1 MVRDLT
7 RAALPLC
14 FVLLGLGFTG
24 CASTPEPMRGERPR
38 SEARFD
44 VEHYALDLAI
54 DPVERSLS
62 GSCRIRLWPTTS
74 EMNSAELDLVGL
86 HVEGVVDVSGR
97 ALRFR
102 QDEQSV
108 RVEFAEPVALGTPAE
123 FTLRYSGR
131 PLRGLYF
138 TAERGGVPTQVYS
151 HGECVDARAWFPC
164 QDEPWERA
172 TSELRVTVPR
182 AWRVSA
188 AGELLERR
196 EDGATATE
204 TWRTTFPHPAYLE
217 TLVAGEFAAE
227 ESSWDGIPL
236 AYAAAPRLAPELRAT
251 FDETAEVLAFFS
263 ARTGLRYPYPKYAQN
278 CVDGFQYGGMENV
291 SATTLVDSCVT
302 DAAARVDA
310 PAIGLIAHEA
320 AHQWF
325 GNLVTCA
332 DWSHAWLNEGFATY
346 FTSLYFEAARGDD
359 AFMIA
364 MDDQRRG
371 WLVRDVGSNRRPM
384 VYAAP
389 GDPILNFFSGH
400 VYEGGAVRLHHLR
413 RLLGDAAFFRGVQAY
428 LGENAGRGV
437 VTDDLR
443 RALESASGRSLR
455 PHFDRWFLSHG
466 HPRIEFV
473 PSYSADRREIA
484 IDVRQT
490 QDEAPFPCLIEVE
503 IADENGVRV
512 ERMELEGRSERFAL
526 HQTNAPKWVRLDPRC
541 ALPAEIVESRTYDEW
556 LAILV
561 GAPDAAGR
569 RNAVDYLGFRLRE
582 PMDAKLWELVTRS
595 LTDAARNDPSPQVRQ
610 RIAELLD
617 PTQKPTQKS
626 VAKGTLVN
634 LAASDPDPAVRAAA
648 FRSLEACGEDADVA
662 DFARAE
668 VQRNASYAAVG
679 AALGALVRA
688 EPGDGFARLEA
699 EWRTPSPHGERSARV
714 LTEIVRLG
722 DPRALDLMRSVA
734 LDETLPDAPRRVAIA
749 ELGRVAATNAKARA
763 ALISVLESRRGHL
776 RREAIGALSSAV
788 TPEVRTRLEL
798 LERSAVD
805 GRERAAIERLLAVG
819 A

>member
-1 MVRDLT
+1 MSLDVT

-14 FVLLGLGFTG
+14 FVLLGPWFSG
-24 CASTPEPMRGERPR
+24 CASTTAPPRGERPPTA
-38 SEARFD
+38 ARFD

-62 GSCRIRLWPTTS
+62 GTCRIRLWPTTS
-74 EMNSAELDLVGL
+74 ELNSAELDLVGL
-86 HVEGVVDVSGR
+86 RVEGVLDVSGR
-97 ALRFR
+97 ALSFR
-102 QDEQSV
+102 QDEQSL
-108 RVEFAEPVALGTPAE
+108 RVELAETVALGTPAE
-123 FTLRYSGR
+123 FTVRYSGR
-131 PLRGLYF
+131 PVRGLYF
-138 TAERGGVPTQVYS
+138 TAERDGVPTQLYS

-217 TLVAGEFAAE
+217 TLVAGEFAVE
-227 ESSWDGIPL
+227 TSSWDGIPL
-236 AYAAAPRLAPELRAT
+236 AYAAAPRLASELHAT
-251 FDETAEVLAFFS
+251 FDETAQVLAFFS
-263 ARTGLRYPYPKYAQN
+263 SRTGVRYPYPKYAQN

-302 DAAARVDA
+302 DAAARADA
-310 PAIGLIAHEA
+310 SAIGLIAHEA

-325 GNLVTCA
+325 GDLVTCA
-332 DWSHAWLNEGFATY
+332 NWSNAWLNEGFATY
-346 FTSLYFEAARGDD
+346 FTALYLEAARGADE
-359 AFMIA
+359 FSVA
-364 MDDQRRG
+364 MDDQRRS
-371 WLVRDVGSNRRPM
+371 WLARDVGSNRRPM

-413 RLLGDAAFFRGVQAY
+413 GLLGDAAFFRGVQLY
-428 LGENAGRGV
+428 LGENSGRGV

-443 RALESASGRSLR
+443 GALETASGRSLR
-455 PHFDRWFLSHG
+455 SHFDRWFLSPG

-490 QDEAPFPCLIEVE
+490 QESAPFPCLIEVE

-512 ERMELEGRSERFAL
+512 ERMELEGRSEQFVLYQAL
-526 HQTNAPKWVRLDPRC
+526 APKWVRLDPRC
-541 ALPAEIVESRTYDEW
+541 ALPAEIVERRTYDEW
-556 LAILV
+556 IAILA

-582 PMDAKLWELVTRS
+582 PMEAKLWELVTRS
-595 LTDAARNDPSPQVRQ
+595 LTDAARNDRSPLVRK

-617 PTQKPTQKS
+617 PTHKS
-626 VAKGTLVN
+626 AAKGTLVN
-634 LAASDPDPAVRAAA
+634 LAVHDADPAVRAAA
-648 FRSLEACGEDADVA
+648 FRSLEACGADVNVA
-662 DFARAE
+662 EFARAE
-668 VQRNASYAAVG
+668 VQRNASYAAVA

-688 EPGDGFARLEA
+688 KPGDGFARLEA
-699 EWRTPSPHGERSARV
+699 DWRTPSPHGERSARV
-714 LTEIVRLG
+714 LAEIARLG
-722 DPRALDLMRSVA
+722 DPRSLDLMRAVA
-734 LDETLPDAPRRVAIA
+734 LDDSLPDAPRRIAIN
-749 ELGRVAATNAKARA
+749 ELGRVAATDSSART
-763 ALISVLESRRGHL
+763 ALLSVLDSRRGNL
-776 RREAIGALSSAV
+776 RRDAIGALSTAV
-788 TPEVRTRLEL
+788 TPEVRTRLVAL
-798 LERSAVD
+798 ARSAVD